1 MLDCDCMSRSEI
13 NAPERGDLCLR
24 SGWDRPRED
33 ALRPSHLMVASLAL
47 VAPAAAQSAQKPI
60 EIIVPFAPGASA
72 DGIARLIG
80 NDLARHLAR
89 NVLIENKAGA
99 GGTLGLELLAKA
111 MPDGNTLAIGA
122 PGALLIAPNLP
133 GATFQPLRALTPV
146 AKLIDIPL
154 VIVANP
160 ATGPKSVAEM
170 LARAKRDPKGL
181 SYGSTGVNSGQHL
194 AMELL
199 KKVTG
204 ANLVHVPYRGS
215 TPAVTDVLGGQ
226 IPVASVDL
234 TSALPFLRAG
244 HLIALGVPSQRR
256 TSIAPDIPTIAEAGV
271 PGYASAP
278 GFLGLFAPAGAPEPT
293 IKQLTHAVAAYLRTP
308 DAHAKVRGLAAE
320 VAYLD
325 DMAFTQFL
333 AVQSARWKDLIA
345 GLPPA
350 K

>member
-1 MLDCDCMSRSEI
+1 MLVF
-13 NAPERGDLCLR
+13 A
-24 SGWDRPRED
+24 
-33 ALRPSHLMVASLAL
+33 
-47 VAPAAAQSAQKPI
+47 APAGAQIASRPI
-60 EIIVPFAPGASA
+60 QIIVPFAPGASA
-72 DGIARLIG
+72 DGIARLVG
-80 NDLARHLAR
+80 NDLAIRLTR
-89 NVLIENKAGA
+89 TVVIESKAGA

-111 MPDGNTLAIGA
+111 APDGDTLAIGA
-122 PGALLIAPNLP
+122 PGALVIAPNLP

-146 AKLIDIPL
+146 ARLIDIPI
-154 VIVANP
+154 VVVANP
-160 ATGPKSVAEM
+160 ASGPKTIAEM
-170 LARAKRDPKGL
+170 LARAKSDPRGL

-234 TSALPFLRAG
+234 TSALPFIRAG
-244 HLIALGVPSQRR
+244 RLVALGVPSEAR
-256 TSIAPDIPTIAEAGV
+256 TSLAPDIPTIAEAGV

-278 GFLGLFAPAGAPEPT
+278 GFLGLFAPAGTPEPA
-293 IKQLTHAVAAYLRTP
+293 IKHVTHAVAAYLATP
-308 DAHAKVRGLAAE
+308 EAHERIRGLAAE
-320 VAYLD
+320 VAYQD
-325 DMAFTQFL
+325 DVAFAQFL
-333 AVQSARWKDLIA
+333 ATQSARWKDLLA